1 MTLCTYNG
9 WKLQYM
15 ATFLNVWD
23 SGGAILSLQAAQM
36 SQNLASSLPTPNTV
50 TKIALF
56 FHF

>member
-1 MTLCTYNG
+1 
-9 WKLQYM
+9 M

-50 TKIALF
+50 AKIALF